1 MVASETGGCEGGR
14 CSGWRVSG
22 RTGAMLGP
30 GGDALSPA
38 RVVTASLI
46 LAFPNLPPALP
57 PRNPLIRRRPS
68 GFPVGRPGVY
78 PPVTSSA
85 TGRAAR
91 ARRSGRGG
99 PPPAGA
105 GPAGGGPTAG

>member
-57 PRNPLIRRRPS
+57 LRGPLVRRRPS
-68 GFPVGRPGVY
+68 GFPADRPQAFTRPRPAAPPVGRRGPG
-78 PPVTSSA
+78 
-85 TGRAAR
+85 AA
-91 ARRSGRGG
+91 
-99 PPPAGA
+99 
-105 GPAGGGPTAG
+105 AGGAP